1 MTKEEEIAKLSIKIN
16 GSIIEIFANDE
27 KSFYSNSI
35 VSTGRKRETQRSI
48 RISYA
53 IHRLERVD
61 CFFGIRFTA
70 REKQTR
76 E

>member
-27 KSFYSNSI
+27 KSFYSNNEENEKRNDRYKYL
-35 VSTGRKRETQRSI
+35 TNGRLFLR
-48 RISYA
+48 
-53 IHRLERVD
+53 
-61 CFFGIRFTA
+61 IRFTA